1 MAPRK
6 YRRLI
11 NSTVSVPLHQPVGT
25 DDETQSPDQE
35 TQDSPAPI
43 TGLDAQSS
51 PTTHDLHVW
60 PSQST
65 LKAQQT
71 TYKRGVVMTIGMQ
84 FVYDLIVCFTYFLTI
99 CF

>member
-1 MAPRK
+1 MVPRK
-6 YRRLI
+6 YKRLI
-11 NSTVSVPLHQPVGT
+11 DSSVSVPPHQPIGV
-25 DDETQSPDQE
+25 DDKTESPNWE

-65 LKAQQT
+65 LRAQQI

-84 FVYDLIVCFTYFLTI
+84 FVYDSIVWFTYILTI
-99 CF
+99 